1 MKNRPKI
8 VRRVDVRGTLL
19 SIKIGE
25 SPEFTE
31 FQMSSNNASSIATNL
46 KKEGKAEFKF
56 ETISE
61 TKYRIIRLK

>member
-1 MKNRPKI
+1 MKRKPKI

-46 KKEGKAEFKF
+46 KK
-56 ETISE
+56 
-61 TKYRIIRLK
+61 RR

>member
-25 SPEFTE
+25 SSEFTE

-46 KKEGKAEFKF
+46 KKEGRAEFKF